1 MYAVPFFLA
10 FTTPFDVTVA
20 ILLLLDTHMTFFLL
34 FFNFK
39 VTFLFLAKDTAFLF
53 SCGCFDECATFVCLI
68 VIFTANNPSSNPSI
82 YTYTF

>member
-39 VTFLFLAKDTAFLF
+39 VTFLLLAKDT
-53 SCGCFDECATFVCLI
+53 TFYLAV
-68 VIFTANNPSSNPSI
+68 VF
-82 YTYTF
+82 

>member
-10 FTTPFDVTVA
+10 VTTPFDVTVA

-39 VTFLFLAKDTAFLF
+39 VTFLFLVRDTACLFYCGFLVVGF
-53 SCGCFDECATFVCLI
+53 TSVCLM
-68 VIFTANNPSSNPSI
+68 V
-82 YTYTF
+82 TFAATNCLP